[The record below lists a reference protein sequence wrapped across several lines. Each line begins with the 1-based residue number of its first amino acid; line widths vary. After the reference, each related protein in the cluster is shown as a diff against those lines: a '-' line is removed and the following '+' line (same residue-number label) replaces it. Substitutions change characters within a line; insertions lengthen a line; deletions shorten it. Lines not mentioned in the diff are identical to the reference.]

1 MEPRE
6 TVYFERPGR
15 KNTEAVARAVRA
27 RCQELGINHVVLASS
42 SGKTALVFHEVLKRL
57 DVALVA
63 VASHAGFRGG
73 DKPSMEAEQ
82 RKELEAKGIT
92 VLVCS
97 HILSGVER
105 SISSKFGGRS
115 QVEII
120 AQTLKMFGTDGVKV
134 AAEVAVMAA
143 DAGLVPTDRE
153 IVAVGGTGG
162 GADTAVVMRAGHM
175 NNFFDLEVREIIA
188 KPRQRGK

>member
-1 MEPRE
+1 MEVRE
-6 TVYFERPGR
+6 TVYFDQPGR
-15 KNTEAVARAVRA
+15 KNTEDVAQAVRA
-27 RCQELGINHVVLASS
+27 RCQELGVKHVVLASS
-42 SGKTALVFHEVLKRL
+42 SGKTALAFHEALQGL

-73 DKPSMEAEQ
+73 DKPSMEPEP
-82 RKELEAKGIT
+82 RKELEAKGIA

-120 AQTLKMFGTDGVKV
+120 AQTLKMFGTEGIKV
-134 AAEVAVMAA
+134 TVEVAVMAA

-153 IVAVGGTGG
+153 IIAVGGSGG
-162 GADTAVVMRAGHM
+162 GADTAVVMRAAHM
-175 NNFFDLEVREIIA
+175 NNFFDLEIREIIA

>member
-1 MEPRE
+1 MEVRE
-6 TVYFERPGR
+6 TVYFDKPGR
-15 KNTEAVARAVRA
+15 KNTEAVAQAVRG
-27 RCQELGINHVVLASS
+27 RCQELGVKHVVLASS
-42 SGKTALVFHEVLKRL
+42 SGKTALAFHEALQGLNVE
-57 DVALVA
+57 LVA
-63 VASHAGFRGG
+63 VASHAGYRGG
-73 DKPSMEAEQ
+73 DKPSMDPEH

-115 QVEII
+115 HVEII
-120 AQTLKMFGTDGVKV
+120 AQTLKLFGTEGVKV
-134 AAEVAVMAA
+134 AVEVAVMAA

-153 IVAVGGTGG
+153 VIAVGGSGG
-162 GADTAVVMRAGHM
+162 GADTAVVMRAAHM

-188 KPRQRGK
+188 KPRQRSK

>member
-1 MEPRE
+1 MELRE

-15 KNTEAVARAVRA
+15 KNTGAVARAVRA
-27 RCQELGINHVVLASS
+27 RCQELGVKHVVLASS
-42 SGKTALVFHEVLKRL
+42 SGKTALVFHEVLEGL
-57 DVALVA
+57 DVTLIA

-73 DKPSMEAEQ
+73 DKPSMEPEQ
-82 RKELEAKGIT
+82 REELEAKGIA

-120 AQTLKMFGTDGVKV
+120 AQTLKMFGTEGIKV
-134 AAEVAVMAA
+134 TVEVAVMAA

-153 IVAVGGTGG
+153 TIAVGGSGG
-162 GADTAVVMRAGHM
+162 GADTAVVMRPAHM
-175 NNFFDLEVREIIA
+175 NNFFDLEIREIIA